1 MELIDLSKEKVFI
14 FSPYPQFYD
23 FLITNDKRY
32 CFSMTSTNIVLS
44 DITLNK
50 LQTEFN
56 NKIKNIA
63 PKDGAIFLFDKTSKF
78 PRFKLCETSYKR
90 CIKKGKEDFI
100 IIGDIRIDSNSGF
113 KKIVQTKD
121 AYYLFPSFVYFR
133 GISRELY
140 QSDYSDIDFFIK
152 KYENKLF
159 STEIINSYDYKV
171 FQVSSPQFFIDIMT
185 DKLTN
190 VLTDSALDKIING
203 TLEKLDYD
211 KFKQIKALIESSDVD
226 NIGLGLRLLC
236 NYDIEPMLA
245 SINLLIARN
254 FDNIRRRSE
263 WNSAAVKQLR
273 KNLYIIGSPF
283 YDINSITFYT
293 SKPKK
298 SDDDA
303 RCCEEMFKEI
313 VLYYINPVIKN
324 INSIA
329 QSSDLKITLKPVFE

>member
-14 FSPYPQFYD
+14 FGPYPQFYD

-32 CFSMTSTNIVLS
+32 CFSMVSNNIILS
-44 DITLNK
+44 DITLNE

-90 CIKKGKEDFI
+90 CIKKSKEDYI
-100 IIGDIRIDSNSGF
+100 IIGDIHIDSNSGF

-159 STEIINSYDYKV
+159 STKIINSYDYKV

-190 VLTDSALDKIING
+190 VLTDSVLDKIING

-254 FDNIRRRSE
+254 LDNIRRRSE

-273 KNLYIIGSPF
+273 KNLYITNSSF
-283 YDINSITFYT
+283 YDINSIIFYT

-313 VLYYINPVIKN
+313 VLYYINPAIKN

-329 QSSDLKITLKPVFE
+329 QRSDLKITLKPVFE

>member
-14 FSPYPQFYD
+14 FGSYPQFYD
-23 FLITNDKRY
+23 FLITNDKRF

-78 PRFKLCETSYKR
+78 PRFKLCGTSYKR
-90 CIKKGKEDFI
+90 CIKKGKEDYI
-100 IIGDIRIDSNSGF
+100 IIRDIRIDSNSGF

-273 KNLYIIGSPF
+273 KNLYITNSSF
-283 YDINSITFYT
+283 YDINSIIFYT

-313 VLYYINPVIKN
+313 VLYYINPAIKN

-329 QSSDLKITLKPVFE
+329 QRSDLKITLKPVFE